1 MIIIIKKKK
10 KSISKK
16 LLFNLPS
23 DNISITIFMVE
34 ASAANPHLFISSMS
48 STEVATPLHS
58 LGAVPSSSPI
68 FLNNISASD
77 SEPFLHSPPI
87 IILYVLTSGFTP
99 LRGRRLENRS
109 QASSRLNRVSG
120 GGRSS
125 SWDNT
130 RAVLFC
136 LGDGFEQFIEVNDGR
151 EGTRPK
157 HGMKEMNCVIFFN
170 TSNATCQS
178 LFVREVSVA
187 SETREVSFAARQEV
201 LSAVE

>member
-1 MIIIIKKKK
+1 
-10 KSISKK
+10 
-16 LLFNLPS
+16 
-23 DNISITIFMVE
+23 MVE

-68 FLNNISASD
+68 FLNNIPASD

-130 RAVLFC
+130 RLCCSVLATA
-136 LGDGFEQFIEVNDGR
+136 LNSLLKSMTVGR
-151 EGTRPK
+151 GRDRSME
-157 HGMKEMNCVIFFN
+157 
-170 TSNATCQS
+170 
-178 LFVREVSVA
+178 
-187 SETREVSFAARQEV
+187 
-201 LSAVE
+201 